1 MPRKPAKRKQ
11 PDDSDWYLDDEVWR
25 DLLRPLFI
33 EDEAQ
38 AERAA
43 RLFHRLL
50 AEIEKGPEGTTR
62 VSIPLE
68 HARQVEFPFTR
79 FAHDCEMLFRES
91 LDQPDTLTLAQIR
104 DRKRSRPR

>member
-1 MPRKPAKRKQ
+1 M
-11 PDDSDWYLDDEVWR
+11 
-25 DLLRPLFI
+25 

-50 AEIEKGPEGTTR
+50 AEIDKGREGITDVRSCLGNGRR
-62 VSIPLE
+62 V
-68 HARQVEFPFTR
+68 AFPFTM

-91 LDQPDTLTLAQIR
+91 LDQPDTLTLAQTR
-104 DRKRSRPR
+104 DQKRRPAPAKKAKFRVNSWTDPT